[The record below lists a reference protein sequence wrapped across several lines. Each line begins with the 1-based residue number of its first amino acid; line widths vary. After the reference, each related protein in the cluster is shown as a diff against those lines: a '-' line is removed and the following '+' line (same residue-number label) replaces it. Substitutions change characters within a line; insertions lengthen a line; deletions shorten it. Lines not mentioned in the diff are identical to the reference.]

1 LKHNGIA
8 GENAVDSAASTGYYS
23 PVLPREAIMAK
34 LAARVVGLLLFCFT
48 IALWAQAPLAPE
60 AYRQMKYRYIG
71 PVGNR
76 ATAVVGIAGNP
87 WIYYVGAA
95 SGGIFKSIDGGIHW
109 EPIFDDQDV
118 SSIGSLALA
127 PSDPNIVWAG
137 TGESFVRSHISVGN
151 GIYKSTDAGKTWT
164 RMGLEKTGRIAN
176 IVIDPHN
183 PDIVLACAMGHA
195 YGRQPERGVFRT
207 TDGGQTWQRTLFV
220 DEDTGCGDMAMDP
233 NNPHIFFAGMW
244 QIEIHTWSRT
254 SGGPGSGLF
263 KSSDGGATWKRL
275 EEHGLPHAPVGRITV
290 RVAPK
295 DSRRVYALIET
306 GDNALIDG
314 KPSQRGSLWR
324 SDDGGDNWQMINADR
339 QLRGRTAYYTREEIA
354 PDDENEVYF
363 FTAAFSRTL
372 DGGHSLTPIPQTPGG
387 DNHEM
392 WIDPRNGNR
401 MAVVNDS
408 GVSISVNRGKT
419 WNRIQLPIG
428 QIYHATVDD
437 QIPYNVYGNRQDGPS
452 WRGPSNSLQFG
463 GGEGGGFGGG
473 QISRSLWHSIG
484 GGESGFAT
492 PDPVDNNII
501 WSTGTGAGSVG
512 GYVARFDERNR
523 QYRDVEVWPETVSG
537 ATAAEVKYRFNWEFP
552 VTISPHD
559 HNKVYVGSQYVH
571 VTTDGG
577 NSWQIISP
585 DLTRNDKTRMGVSG
599 GLTPDNI
606 GVEYAGVVFAIA
618 ESPKE
623 AGVIWA
629 GTNDGLLQLTRDG
642 GKTWTNLTK
651 NIPNLPEWGTFSNIE
666 SSRYDAATAYVTVD
680 FHQMNNRDPFVYKTN
695 DYGKTWTQITNG
707 IPHSMLSYA
716 HCIRE
721 DPVRKGLL
729 YLGTENALYISFD
742 DGRNWQPLQSGLPH
756 APAYWMTVQE
766 RFHDLVVAT
775 YGRGFWILDDI
786 TPLQQLTP
794 QVGAASAYL
803 FAPRDAYRFRNTIQ
817 PVSVTY
823 DPAAGHNLPY
833 GADINFYLKSKPAA
847 NEEVRITISDA
858 AGKMVR
864 SIDCNLQHGET
875 GAAAATSGQAAEE
888 GEQEGPGSRPISCHA
903 EAGINRVWWDLRGEP
918 TTQVR
923 LRTTHLYAS
932 EVTSG
937 PQGWRAASGSV
948 AGRISLLVAPGA
960 YTIKLKVN
968 HQEYTQKLNVLK
980 DPHSTGTESDI
991 AQQMKLLGA
1000 LRDDLEAV
1008 SESVNHMELLRSQ
1021 LVSLGRGFD
1030 NTETVRPVRSA
1041 ASDLEG
1047 KLIGVEGKFLQLNA
1061 TGRGQDNVRYTPMLM
1076 QKLTYLA
1083 GQIAQSDFPPT
1094 TQQQAVAQELHQQ
1107 AQQYQQQF
1115 AQVMEEVQRFNVMLR
1130 ERDIPNI
1137 YLPKPATAA
1146 ASAGSDR

>member
-1 LKHNGIA
+1 
-8 GENAVDSAASTGYYS
+8 
-23 PVLPREAIMAK
+23 MAK
-34 LAARVVGLLLFCFT
+34 PAAHVLALLLLSFS
-48 IALWAQAPLAPE
+48 IALWAQAPLAPDS
-60 AYRQMKYRYIG
+60 YRQLKYRYIG

-76 ATAVVGIAGNP
+76 ATAVVGVAGNP
-87 WIYYVGAA
+87 WTYYVGAA
-95 SGGIFKSIDGGIHW
+95 SGGIFKTTDGGTHW
-109 EPIFDDQDV
+109 EPIFDGQDV

-127 PSDPNIVWAG
+127 PSDPSIVWAG
-137 TGESFVRSHISVGN
+137 TGESFVRSHISAGN
-151 GIYKSTDAGKTWT
+151 GIYKSADAGKTWT
-164 RMGLEKTGRIAN
+164 RMGLENTGRIAN
-176 IVIDPHN
+176 IVVDPHN

-195 YGRQPERGVFRT
+195 YGPQPERGVFRT
-207 TDGGQTWQRTLFV
+207 TDGGKTWQRTLFV
-220 DEDTGCGDMAMDP
+220 DENTGCGDMAMDP
-233 NNPHIFFAGMW
+233 NNPHILFAGMW
-244 QIEIHTWSRT
+244 QIEIHTWGRN
-254 SGGPGSGLF
+254 SGGQGSGLF
-263 KSSDGGATWKRL
+263 KSNDGGATWKRL
-275 EEHGLPHAPVGRITV
+275 EEHGLPHAPVGRIAV

-306 GDNALIDG
+306 GDGAVVDG
-314 KPSQRGSLWR
+314 KATQRGSLWR
-324 SDDGGDNWQMINADR
+324 SDDGGDNWQMVSADR
-339 QLRGRTAYYTREEIA
+339 QLRGRTAYYCRQEIA
-354 PDDENEVYF
+354 PDNENEVYF

-372 DGGHSLTPIPQTPGG
+372 DGGRSLTPVPQSPGG

-392 WIDPRNGNR
+392 WIDPSNGDR

-408 GVSISVNRGKT
+408 GVSISVNRART
-419 WNRIQLPIG
+419 WNRIQLPIA

-473 QISRSLWHSIG
+473 QISRSLWHSIA

-501 WSTGTGAGSVG
+501 WSTGTGSGSVG
-512 GYVARFDERNR
+512 GYVARFDERNH
-523 QYRDVEVWPETVSG
+523 QYRDVEVWPETTSG
-537 ATAAEVKYRFNWEFP
+537 ATAGEVKYRFNWEFP

-585 DLTRNDKTRMGVSG
+585 DLTRNDKSRMGSSG
-599 GLTPDNI
+599 GLSPDNI

-642 GKTWTNLTK
+642 GKNWTNLTK
-651 NIPNLPEWGTFSNIE
+651 NIPSLPEWGTFSNIE
-666 SSRYDAATAYVTVD
+666 ASRYDAATAYVTVD
-680 FHQMNNRDPFVYKTN
+680 LHQVNNRDPFVYKTN
-695 DYGKTWTQITNG
+695 DYGKTWTQITTG
-707 IPHSMLSYA
+707 IPHSALSYA

-794 QVGAASAYL
+794 QVSAANAHL
-803 FAPRDAYRFRNTIQ
+803 FAPRDAYRFRNTVQ

-823 DPAAGHNLPY
+823 DPAAGQNLPY
-833 GADINFYLKSKPAA
+833 GSDINFYLKSKPGAKDR
-847 NEEVRITISDA
+847 VRLTISDA
-858 AGKMVR
+858 GGKIVR
-864 SIDCNLQHGET
+864 AIDCNPQRGEGT
-875 GAAAATSGQAAEE
+875 AAG
-888 GEQEGPGSRPISCHA
+888 GESEPGEDAPGPRPASCHA
-903 EAGINRVWWDLRGEP
+903 EAGINRVWWDLRDEP
-918 TTQVR
+918 TSQIR
-923 LRTTHLYAS
+923 LRTAHQDAP
-932 EVTSG
+932 EVAPG
-937 PQGWRAASGSV
+937 PQGWRAAPG
-948 AGRISLLVAPGA
+948 AGRISLLSPPGV
-960 YTIKLKVN
+960 YTVKLTVN
-968 HQEYTQKLNVLK
+968 DQEFTQKLNVLK
-980 DPHSTGTESDI
+980 DPHSTGSESDI
-991 AQQMKLLGA
+991 AAQMKLLTA
-1000 LRDDLEAV
+1000 LRDDLERV
-1008 SESVNHMELLRSQ
+1008 SQHVNQIELLRSQ
-1021 LVSLGRGFD
+1021 LVSLDRGIGYA
-1030 NTETVRPVRSA
+1030 ESARQVRSA
-1041 ASDLEG
+1041 ATDLG
-1047 KLIGVEGKFLQLNA
+1047 SKLIGVEGKSLQLNA
-1061 TGRGQDNVRYTPMLM
+1061 TGRGQDNVRYSPMLV

-1083 GQIAQSDFPPT
+1083 GQVAQSDFPPT
-1094 TQQQAVAQELHQQ
+1094 TQQQAVAQELHRQ
-1107 AQQYQQQF
+1107 AEQYRQEF
-1115 AQVMEEVQRFNVMLR
+1115 AQVMEAVQRFNVMLR

-1137 YLPKPATAA
+1137 FLPKQGTATV
-1146 ASAGSDR
+1146 ASGNDQ

>member
-1 LKHNGIA
+1 MVK
-8 GENAVDSAASTGYYS
+8 SAIRIFGLFLCFSI
-23 PVLPREAIMAK
+23 VLS
-34 LAARVVGLLLFCFT
+34 
-48 IALWAQAPLAPE
+48 AQTPQRMQDQKTTSLLAPE
-60 AYRQMKYRYIG
+60 AYRQLKYRYIG

-76 ATAVVGIAGNP
+76 VTAVIGVPGNP

-95 SGGIFKSIDGGIHW
+95 SGGIFKSTDGGTHW
-109 EPIFDDQDV
+109 EPIFDGQDV
-118 SSIGSLALA
+118 SSIGSLALD
-127 PSDPNIVWAG
+127 PRDPNIVWAG

-151 GIYKSTDAGKTWT
+151 GIYKSADAGKTWT
-164 RMGLEKTGRIAN
+164 RMGLENTGRIAN
-176 IVIDPHN
+176 IAIDPHN
-183 PDIVLACAMGHA
+183 SDVVLACSMGHA
-195 YGRQPERGVFRT
+195 YGAQPERGVFRT
-207 TDGGQTWQRTLFV
+207 TDGGKTWQRTLFV
-220 DEDTGCGDMAMDP
+220 DENTGCGDMAMDP
-233 NNPHIFFAGMW
+233 NNPHIVFAGMW
-244 QIEIHTWSRT
+244 QIEIHTWGRN

-263 KSSDGGATWKRL
+263 KSTDGGETWKRL
-275 EEHGLPHAPVGRITV
+275 EEHGLPHPPVGRIAV

-295 DSRRVYALIET
+295 DSRRVYAMIET
-306 GDNALIDG
+306 GDGDLLDG
-314 KPSQRGSLWR
+314 KPAQRGSLWR
-324 SDDGGDNWQMINADR
+324 SDDGGDNWQMVNADR
-339 QLRGRTAYYTREEIA
+339 QLRGRTAYYCREEIA
-354 PDDENEVYF
+354 PDNENEVYF
-363 FTAAFSRTL
+363 FTSAFSRTL
-372 DGGHSLTPIPQTPGG
+372 DGGRSLTPVPQSPGG

-392 WIDPRNGNR
+392 WIDSSNGDR
-401 MAVVNDS
+401 MAVVNDG
-408 GVSISVNRGKT
+408 GVSISVNRGRT
-419 WNRIQLPIG
+419 WNRIQLPVA

-463 GGEGGGFGGG
+463 GGGGGGFGGG

-501 WSTGTGAGSVG
+501 WSTGTGSGSVG

-523 QYRDVEVWPETVSG
+523 QFRDVEVWPETTSG

-559 HNKVYVGSQYVH
+559 HNKVYVGSQFVH

-585 DLTRNDKTRMGVSG
+585 DLTRNDKSRMGSSG
-599 GLTPDNI
+599 GLSPDNI

-651 NIPNLPEWGTFSNIE
+651 NILNLPEWGTFSNIE
-666 SSRYDAATAYVTVD
+666 ASRYDAATAYITVD

-729 YLGTENALYISFD
+729 YLGTENALYVSFD
-742 DGRNWQPLQSGLPH
+742 DGKNWQPLQSGLPH

-786 TPLQQLTP
+786 TPLQQFTP
-794 QVGAASAYL
+794 QISAANAYL

-823 DPAAGHNLPY
+823 DPAAGQNIPY
-833 GADINFYLKSKPAA
+833 GADINFYLKSKPG
-847 NEEVRITISDA
+847 EKDRVRLTISDA
-858 AGKMVR
+858 AGKTVR
-864 SIDCNLQHGET
+864 TIDCNPRPGE
-875 GAAAATSGQAAEE
+875 GSAATGTPGQPPAEP
-888 GEQEGPGSRPISCHA
+888 GEDFGGPRPISCRA

-918 TTQVR
+918 TTQIR
-923 LRTTHLYAS
+923 LRTTHLYALDIAP
-932 EVTSG
+932 G
-937 PQGWRAASGSV
+937 PQGWRAAPG
-948 AGRISLLVAPGA
+948 AGRISLLAPPGL
-960 YTIKLKVN
+960 YTVKLTVN
-968 HQEYTQKLNVLK
+968 DQEFTQKLNVLK
-980 DPHSTGTESDI
+980 DPHSTGTEANI
-991 AQQMKLLGA
+991 AEQMKLLNS
-1000 LRDDLEAV
+1000 LRDDLESV
-1008 SESVNHMELLRSQ
+1008 SQSVNQMEILRSQ
-1021 LVSLGRGFD
+1021 LVGLDRGLGSA
-1030 NTETVRPVRSA
+1030 ETARPVHLA
-1041 ASDLEG
+1041 ATDLGG
-1047 KLIGVEGKFLQLNA
+1047 KLVGVEGKFLELSA
-1061 TGRGQDNVRYTPMLM
+1061 TGRGQDDVRYAPMLV
-1076 QKLTYLA
+1076 QKLNYLA
-1083 GQIAQSDFPPT
+1083 SQVGQSDFPPT
-1094 TQQQAVAQELHQQ
+1094 TQQLAVAQELHQQ
-1107 AQQYQQQF
+1107 TQQYQQQF
-1115 AQVMEEVQRFNVMLR
+1115 AQVMGDVQRFNVMLR
-1130 ERDIPNI
+1130 EHDIPNI
-1137 YLPKPATAA
+1137 FLPRTSATAS
-1146 ASAGSDR
+1146 ASAGDQ